1 MKQFKQDEKYW
12 TKFSSIQL
20 IPIARK
26 NMGNSIRFTFVAPMV
41 KKKEKEI
48 VLKTPKKSTDEVAE
62 KKREKSVL

>member
-1 MKQFKQDEKYW
+1 
-12 TKFSSIQL
+12 
-20 IPIARK
+20 
-26 NMGNSIRFTFVAPMV
+26 MGNSIRFTFVAPMV